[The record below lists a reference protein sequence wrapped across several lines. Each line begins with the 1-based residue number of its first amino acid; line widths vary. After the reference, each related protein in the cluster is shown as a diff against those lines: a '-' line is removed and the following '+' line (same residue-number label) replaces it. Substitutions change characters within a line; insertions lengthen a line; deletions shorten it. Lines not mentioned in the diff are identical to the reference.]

1 MFNVFSKKDLKI
13 QWLSSWDILALSLV
27 ASIILLVA
35 WSIQD
40 MQAPLSKIQTSIS
53 LDVRDLPYF
62 GLRSVI
68 RMLFAFIAS
77 ILATF
82 VFGTLAA
89 KSKRAEKILIPLID
103 ILQSVPVLGF
113 LEMSAW
119 LFIALFPSTQLGLEC
134 AAIFTVFTAQV
145 WNMILSFYQS
155 LKTLPNNWHELAEM
169 YQLSAWQ
176 KFWRIEVPFAMPG
189 LLWNTMM
196 SLSAGW
202 FFVVASEVVTIS
214 QHEYYLPGIG
224 SYIAIAAQKEAVT
237 PLIYAISTMFVIIL
251 IYDQIFFRPAN
262 YWVMQVSQASS
273 QPPPWITRFMRQS
286 RIIQLFPSQ
295 KINQTWLSL
304 WRHSPIHVQPKKRT
318 SLLSSILFTLL
329 LTMMALSALWVIY
342 YLYLHVSMAS
352 YWLTLKLGF
361 YTAVRVFALILVCL
375 VVWVPI
381 GIKIGQS
388 PKASSYLQPIIQ
400 FLAAF
405 PPPLLYPIFCFL
417 VIRYQLNPD
426 IWLSPLMI
434 LGTQWYILFN
444 VIAGTK
450 SIPAS
455 TQAAMQLLHLKS
467 WHKWSKW
474 MIPSI
479 FPSLVTGII
488 TASGGAWNASIEAE
502 QVYWGNQTISAQGL
516 GTYIKQASS
525 RGDANDLALG
535 IIMMCLWVFVI
546 NQIIWIPLY
555 HMAQKRFRF

>member
-1 MFNVFSKKDLKI
+1 
-13 QWLSSWDILALSLV
+13 
-27 ASIILLVA
+27 
-35 WSIQD
+35 
-40 MQAPLSKIQTSIS
+40 MQAPLSTVQSTID
-53 LDVRDLPYF
+53 LDIRKLPYF
-62 GLRSVI
+62 GLRSVV
-68 RMLFAFIAS
+68 RMLFAFLAS
-77 ILATF
+77 ILVTLI
-82 VFGTLAA
+82 FGTWAA
-89 KSKRAEKILIPLID
+89 KSQRAEKILIPLID

-119 LFIALFPSTQLGLEC
+119 LFIALFPSSQLGLEC
-134 AAIFTVFTAQV
+134 AAIFTIFTAQV

-155 LKTLPNNWHELAEM
+155 LKTLPQNWQELANM
-169 YQLSAWQ
+169 YQLTAWQ

-214 QHEYYLPGIG
+214 HHAYYLPGIG
-224 SYIAIAAQKEAVT
+224 SYIAIAAQNEAVL
-237 PLIYAISTMFVIIL
+237 PLIYAIGTMFIIIL

-262 YWVMQVSQASS
+262 YWVLQVSQTP
-273 QPPPWITRFMRQS
+273 QQNPPWIMRLIRKS
-286 RIIQLFPSQ
+286 RIIQYLPTHSLSQ
-295 KINQTWLSL
+295 AWLSL
-304 WRHSPIHVQPKKRT
+304 WRHAPIQVKPRKHK
-318 SLLSSILFTLL
+318 SILPSVLFTITIFLMIL
-329 LTMMALSALWVIY
+329 CSLWVIY
-342 YLYLHVSMAS
+342 YLYLHISIES
-352 YWLTLKLGF
+352 YFITLKLGF
-361 YTAVRVFALILVCL
+361 YTALRVFALIVICL
-375 VVWVPI
+375 IVWVPI
-381 GIKIGQS
+381 GIKIGQN
-388 PKASSYLQPIIQ
+388 PRVSSWLQPIIQ

-405 PPPLLYPIFCFL
+405 PPPLLYPIFSYL
-417 VIRYQLNPD
+417 IIRYQLNPNV
-426 IWLSPLMI
+426 WLSPLMI

-455 TQAAMQLLHLKS
+455 TQAAMELIGLKS

-474 MIPSI
+474 VIPSI

-502 QVYWGNQTISAQGL
+502 QVYWGHQTISAQGL

-525 RGDANDLALG
+525 RGDAHDLALG

-546 NQIIWIPLY
+546 NQLIWIPLY